1 MSEYMDMA
9 QALKSEGKYLE
20 SLSMLGMAAKES
32 KYDYTVYYAM
42 GKLYYLMNDPIA
54 AVKYYL
60 ISLHLHIIDIT
71 GSEQKKA
78 ADIMLLDLPD
88 KAKNMLQNMHE
99 KAAYILTDINTPRHI
114 AHAFIDINQRIM
126 DREYIEQYR
135 SSISGNDENLEVKN
149 REFNFY
155 YMLGIDFCINSM
167 DFTLA
172 EEGIIT
178 FYLNK
183 NSDEME
189 SVFKGIYN
197 TFTEQFDTEKDD
209 NNNP

>member
-20 SLSMLGMAAKES
+20 SLSMLGMAAKEN

-42 GKLYYLMNDPIA
+42 GKLYYLMNDTIA
-54 AVKYYL
+54 SVKHYL
-60 ISLHLHIIDIT
+60 ISLHLHILDIT
-71 GSEQKKA
+71 ESDQRRA
-78 ADIMLLDLPD
+78 ADIMLMDLPD

-114 AHAFIDINQRIM
+114 AHAFIDIDQDIM
-126 DREYIEQYR
+126 ERGYIEQYR
-135 SSISGNDENLEVKN
+135 SSISGNIEDLEIKN
-149 REFNFY
+149 REFDFY

-172 EEGIIT
+172 EHDIII

-183 NSDEME
+183 SSDEME

-197 TFTEQFDTEKDD
+197 KFTEQFDKEKDD
-209 NNNP
+209 SNNP

>member
-20 SLSMLGMAAKES
+20 SLSMLGMAAKEN
-32 KYDYTVYYAM
+32 KYDYAVYYAM

-114 AHAFIDINQRIM
+114 AHAFIDIDQDIM
-126 DREYIEQYR
+126 ERGYIEQYR
-135 SSISGNDENLEVKN
+135 SSISGNIEDLEIKN

-172 EEGIIT
+172 EHDIIT

-183 NSDEME
+183 SSDEME

-197 TFTEQFDTEKDD
+197 TFTEQFDKEKDD
-209 NNNP
+209 SNNP